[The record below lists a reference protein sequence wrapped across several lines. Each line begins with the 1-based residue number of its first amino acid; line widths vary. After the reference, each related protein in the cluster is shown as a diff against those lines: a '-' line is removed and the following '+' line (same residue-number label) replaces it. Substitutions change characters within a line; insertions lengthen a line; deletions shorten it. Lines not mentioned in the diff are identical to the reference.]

1 MSHVIH
7 NAWKVD
13 FNHTLIS
20 FETHIANTRK
30 LIDECFTFAHRPRVI
45 FTSSIAAVQGWDVSK
60 GLIPEEPLTDP
71 LLAMAN
77 GYGASKHVAEQV
89 SSLINHINCLC

>member
-20 FETHIANTRK
+20 FETHISNTRK
-30 LIDECFTFAHRPRVI
+30 LIDECFTFEHRPRVL
-45 FTSSIAAVQGWDVSK
+45 FTSSIAAVQGWDVAK
-60 GLIPEEPLTDP
+60 GVIPEEPLADP
-71 LLAMAN
+71 SLAMAN
-77 GYGASKHVAEQV
+77 GYGSSKHVAEQV
-89 SSLINHINCLC
+89 RKVVRNKGYRF